1 MVGLSAVGAYKGVKG
16 KAPALRSTFS
26 RAKIS
31 ELFGLSRAKKAGATT
46 VASGAALKVAGKGI
60 AKTYKF
66 GASKLSGTLS
76 KSKSVWMARFGE
88 NLKGAYSVSTRQA
101 NHEAAMIG
109 RVEKVAIG
117 NERVDSFV
125 RELLLV

>member
-1 MVGLSAVGAYKGVKG
+1 MHPSFRERFQN
-16 KAPALRSTFS
+16 RS
-26 RAKIS
+26 
-31 ELFGLSRAKKAGATT
+31 
-46 VASGAALKVAGKGI
+46 
-60 AKTYKF
+60 
-66 GASKLSGTLS
+66 
-76 KSKSVWMARFGE
+76 RFGE